1 MYITCTPGLRC
12 PGQQQTFF
20 LLPSPLGTRPKIQ
33 SNDVSKAILGGFGC
47 TQLGSRRFHFEELWF
62 YHSICSCQLPNNH
75 LLVVDPRSG
84 GFLGAKERLGPVAE
98 GMHYGHPD
106 FLDGFWASNRG
117 SLSKASPAINL
128 SEETAGDWI
137 GDPQPPL
144 NGVIMVGN

>member
-1 MYITCTPGLRC
+1 MI
-12 PGQQQTFF
+12 
-20 LLPSPLGTRPKIQ
+20 LPL
-33 SNDVSKAILGGFGC
+33 NL
-47 TQLGSRRFHFEELWF
+47 QLSA
-62 YHSICSCQLPNNH
+62 SNNH

-128 SEETAGDWI
+128 SEETADGD
-137 GDPQPPL
+137 
-144 NGVIMVGN
+144 